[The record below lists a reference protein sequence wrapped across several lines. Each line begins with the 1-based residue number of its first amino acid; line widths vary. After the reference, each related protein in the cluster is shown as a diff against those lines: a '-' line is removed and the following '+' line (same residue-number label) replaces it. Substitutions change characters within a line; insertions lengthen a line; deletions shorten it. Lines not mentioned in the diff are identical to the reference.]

1 MDLGGVVNRHFQQTK
16 NDMYQNSGYCDSRNN
31 KQILILDIQGGGMTD
46 TTTAFD
52 GSTPAKGELHEP
64 LIIDTLSDVYLDN
77 FTTCEAV
84 ANSTSVESRS
94 FILSID
100 QFQIKSN
107 SNRSQYFNKIVIP
120 NEDSTGGANSH
131 KIHKGRKMNY
141 ICSINPQKLTKLS
154 GKLTNFAGDNAI
166 ADGDNSGFICEFI
179 IVARN

>member
-31 KQILILDIQGGGMTD
+31 KQILILDIWSGDMTD
-46 TTTAFD
+46 ATTAFD

-77 FTTCEAV
+77 FTTLEALD
-84 ANSTSVESRS
+84 NSSAASRS

-107 SNRSQYFNKIVIP
+107 SNRSEYYNNIVIP
-120 NEDSTGGANSH
+120 NEESTGVAGRH

-141 ICSINPQKLTKLS
+141 VCSLNPQKITKLS
-154 GKLTNFAGDNAI
+154 GKLTNFAGAKAI
-166 ADGDNSGFICEFI
+166 VDSSANSGFICEFI